1 MDFNSVEQALKSFIF
16 YHYIFIS
23 IVPLVYAFNLFTL
36 LTQKNYASINKTL
49 WRNMILLHFLLGV
62 GLLSGL
68 GILAMEK
75 FYFTLPIMAMIV
87 LYCLLMGGEIFRNR
101 WLKSAR
107 IAESSMQNYVRY
119 AKGFYLLALIL
130 SAGLI
135 TALKL
140 A

>member
-1 MDFNSVEQALKSFIF
+1 MDFNGVGEALKSFIF
-16 YHYIFIS
+16 YHYIFIAF
-23 IVPLVYAFNLFTL
+23 VPLVYIFNLLTL
-36 LTQKNYASINKTL
+36 FMQKNYAIINKTL

-75 FYFTLPIMAMIV
+75 FYFTLPVVAMIV

-107 IAESSMQNYVRY
+107 ISESNMQKYVRFC
-119 AKGFYLLALIL
+119 KGFYLLALIL
-130 SAGLI
+130 STGLI

-140 A
+140 T